1 MQELEKLF
9 NDFRTQN
16 ETAWQAAANNC
27 NAAEAKAEKFYK
39 SKMKS
44 LFEAPYRL
52 FSSEELHQM
61 HGNTKERAITKFLE
75 HPNTGDSSM
84 IEPALDRLEQVY

>member
-1 MQELEKLF
+1 MENIF
-9 NDFRTQN
+9 IDFRTQN
-16 ETAWQAAANNC
+16 ETTWQAAANNC
-27 NAAEAKAEKFYK
+27 NAAEAKAKKLYE

-52 FSSEELHQM
+52 FSSEELHRM
-61 HGNTKERAITKFLE
+61 HGKTKENAIMKFRE
-75 HPNTGDSSM
+75 QPNTGDSSM